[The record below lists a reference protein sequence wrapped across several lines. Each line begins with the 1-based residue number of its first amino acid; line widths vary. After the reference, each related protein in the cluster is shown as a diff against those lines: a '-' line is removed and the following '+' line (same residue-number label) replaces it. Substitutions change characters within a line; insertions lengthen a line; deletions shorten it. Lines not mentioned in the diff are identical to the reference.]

1 MASNLEAD
9 IRAAVKNGF
18 LYVSLGKSPS
28 TGLWDCH
35 YKITNTSTTHFTSD
49 TDPVE
54 AFRKALRSGAR
65 EVKAAPPPRKR
76 EMDDLL

>member
-1 MASNLEAD
+1 MASDLEAD

-18 LYVSLGKSPS
+18 LYASLGKSPS

-35 YKITNTSTTHFTSD
+35 YKITTTATTHFTSD
-49 TDPVE
+49 SDPVE
-54 AFRKALRSGAR
+54 AFRKALRAGTR
-65 EVKAAPPPRKR
+65 ESKTAPPRKR